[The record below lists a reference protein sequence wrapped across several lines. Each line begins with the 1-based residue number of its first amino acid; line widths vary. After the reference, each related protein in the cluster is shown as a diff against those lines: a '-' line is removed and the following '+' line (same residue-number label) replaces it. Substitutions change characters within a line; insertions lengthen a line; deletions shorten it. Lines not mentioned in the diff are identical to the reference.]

1 MWVMLGNE
9 IEGQEDKGHPGLLSE
24 SVSFLQDKDHS
35 VETQVSP
42 LPTLSSETE
51 SEEWEGI

>member
-1 MWVMLGNE
+1 MLGNE

>member
-1 MWVMLGNE
+1 MLGNKVG
-9 IEGQEDKGHPGLLSE
+9 GQEDKGDRGLLSE

-51 SEEWEGI
+51 SEEWEDI